1 MKYRV
6 PVDFIVEAANPEE
19 LKVNLNEFLLKAITE
34 WRLIHCK
41 VKDYEFPYGYPEEP
55 LSDS

>member
-41 VKDYEFPYGYPEEP
+41 VKDYEFPYGYPEEAM
-55 LSDS
+55 SD